1 MPPVRPTRINSC
13 SAAGVPEAISSRST
27 AHPAARVAADD
38 QPEDPMTPE
47 PDALRAHV
55 IDLLRGGHA
64 HATFDD
70 AVRDL
75 PAKLRGKVPRGLPY
89 SAWQLVEHMRLTQED
104 ILQFSRNYDRSYESP
119 EWPEGYWP
127 SLAEPLDE
135 DDWDASIKG
144 FRADREAIEALVRDP
159 AQDLFAPFPW
169 GEGQTL
175 LREAL
180 LVADHTSYHL
190 GQLVVVRR
198 LLGAWP
204 E

>member
-1 MPPVRPTRINSC
+1 M
-13 SAAGVPEAISSRST
+13 A
-27 AHPAARVAADD
+27 
-38 QPEDPMTPE
+38 Q
-47 PDALRAHV
+47 PDALRTHLL
-55 IDLLRGGHA
+55 DLLHGGHA

-104 ILQFSRNYDRSYESP
+104 ILLFSKNRDGSYQSP
-119 EWPEGYWP
+119 EWPDGYWP
-127 SLAEPLDE
+127 SGEAPLDDE
-135 DDWDASIKG
+135 DWEKSIAG
-144 FRADREAIEALVRDP
+144 FRADRVAFEALVADP
-159 AQDLFAPFPW
+159 TQDLFAPFPW

-175 LREAL
+175 LREGL
-180 LVADHTSYHL
+180 LIADHTSYHL
-190 GQLVVVRR
+190 GQLIVVRR

>member
-1 MPPVRPTRINSC
+1 
-13 SAAGVPEAISSRST
+13 
-27 AHPAARVAADD
+27 
-38 QPEDPMTPE
+38 MTPQ
-47 PDALRAHV
+47 PDALRAHL
-55 IDLLRGGHA
+55 IELLRGGHG
-64 HATFDD
+64 HVTFDD

-75 PAKLRGKVPRGLPY
+75 PVKLRGKVPRGLPY

-104 ILQFSRNYDRSYESP
+104 ILFFSRNYDRSYESP

-127 SLAEPLDE
+127 STPAPLDD
-135 DDWDASIKG
+135 DDWDKSVNG
-144 FRADREAIEALVRDP
+144 FRADRGAIEALVLDP

-175 LREAL
+175 LREVL
-180 LVADHTSYHL
+180 LVADHTSYHI
-190 GQLVVVRR
+190 GQLVLLRR

>member
-1 MPPVRPTRINSC
+1 M
-13 SAAGVPEAISSRST
+13 T
-27 AHPAARVAADD
+27 AP
-38 QPEDPMTPE
+38 
-47 PDALRAHV
+47 PDALRTHLL
-55 IDLLRGGHA
+55 DLLHGGHA
-64 HATFDD
+64 HVNFED

-89 SAWQLVEHMRLTQED
+89 SAWQLLEHMRLAQED
-104 ILQFSRNYDRSYESP
+104 ILLFSRNYDGTYESP

-127 SLAEPLDE
+127 STEAPLDE
-135 DDWDASIKG
+135 EDWGKSVAA
-144 FRADREAIEALVRDP
+144 FRADRAAFEALVSD
-159 AQDLFAPFPW
+159 ASHDLFAPFPW

-180 LVADHTSYHL
+180 LIADHTSYHL
-190 GQLVVVRR
+190 GQLIAVRR